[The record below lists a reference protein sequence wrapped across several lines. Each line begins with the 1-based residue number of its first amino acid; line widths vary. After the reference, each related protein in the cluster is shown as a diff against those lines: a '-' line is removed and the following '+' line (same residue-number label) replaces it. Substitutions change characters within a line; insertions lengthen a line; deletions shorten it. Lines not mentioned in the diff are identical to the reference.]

1 MAPDTNNLELDTALQ
16 ERFASLPKVVQDAIT
31 SADVQ
36 KHMRDLAEG
45 HKLHVDQWQ
54 VLENNVMLTLL
65 GFQPVAE
72 LTLHLQKDLG
82 ITEEVAVELATSISE
97 FVFTPIRGEMERSLS
112 HPSAVAETIS
122 DVDAV
127 RVQELD
133 AANTAEDSAPVEMPP
148 ESPVTPAITPAVVT
162 PAAPAVVPGTPPPPP
177 PEGKAVRAQVA
188 PSYAESPS
196 HERKTIQG
204 DPYREQL

>member
-1 MAPDTNNLELDTALQ
+1 MESDTNNPDLDTALQ
-16 ERFASLPKVVQDAIT
+16 ERFASLPKVVQEAIT

-72 LTLHLQKDLG
+72 LTQHLQRDLG
-82 ITEEVAVELATSISE
+82 VTEELAVELASSISE
-97 FVFTPIRGEMERSLS
+97 HVFSPIRGEMERVLD
-112 HPSAVAETIS
+112 HPSATEEAVS

-127 RVQELD
+127 RAQEMN
-133 AANTAEDSAPVEMPP
+133 AAQSGEAPTVA
-148 ESPVTPAITPAVVT
+148 TPATLPV
-162 PAAPAVVPGTPPPPP
+162 APATPPAQP
-177 PEGKAVRAQVA
+177 PEGKAVRAQITTT
-188 PSYAESPS
+188 YANAAS
-196 HERKTIQG
+196 HERKSIEG